1 MNMLRFLVP
10 LTLAIAACSPSAPQ
24 PGAEPPLAGA
34 RIGGPFAL
42 INQDGRRVTD
52 RDFAGRWRIM
62 YFGYTF
68 CPDVCP
74 TGLQNLA
81 AGLRAFEK
89 AEPVLGAKVVPIFVT
104 VDPARDTPA
113 VMKAYVAAFHPRM
126 VGLTGD
132 EAAIR
137 TLSKAYGVYAQRGA
151 AQGAGGYLVDHSA
164 QAYLMDPDG
173 KPVAL
178 LPSEGPP
185 AKVSDELAQWVR

>member
-1 MNMLRFLVP
+1 MNMLR
-10 LTLAIAACSPSAPQ
+10 LALSAALALAACSPAQ
-24 PGAEPPLAGA
+24 PAAEPPLAGA

-42 INQDGRRVTD
+42 IDQNGRRVTD

-68 CPDVCP
+68 CPDICP

-81 AGLRAFEK
+81 AGLRAFER
-89 AEPVLGAKVVPIFVT
+89 AEPARAAKVTPVFVS

-113 VMKAYVAAFHPRM
+113 VMKPYVAAFHPRL

-132 EAAIR
+132 EAAVR
-137 TLSKAYGVYAQRGA
+137 AATKAYGIFAQRGA
-151 AQGAGGYLVDHSA
+151 AQPGGGYLVDHSA

-173 KPVAL
+173 KPIAL
-178 LPSEGPP
+178 LSSEGPP
-185 AKVSDELAQWVR
+185 DKVAAELAQWVR